1 MFAPTNGKLPTS
13 TSTRG
18 NLSQK
23 PSAYKSDYN
32 NNPKS
37 IFISVES
44 SQNIVNGKGTSTVKA
59 IANDAATGTKLE
71 DATIKLRIT
80 FASNDTSKLIT
91 SHDGV
96 ATYPTNLNPIPSHHY
111 NLGFTASAQAS
122 APGYI
127 STSKTTSSLTSST
140 FGGTSSKQESILN
153 SSSTQNLTQSI
164 LKDVR
169 NKLKLAGIYASLG

>member
-1 MFAPTNGKLPTS
+1 MSGTFSGHI
-13 TSTRG
+13 
-18 NLSQK
+18 QK
-23 PSAYKSDYN
+23 PSTSKSNYNN

-37 IFISVES
+37 ISISVES
-44 SQNIVNGKGTSTVKA
+44 SQNVINGKGTSTVKA

-71 DATIKLRIT
+71 NATIKLRIT
-80 FASNDTSKLIT
+80 FASNGTSKLIT

-96 ATYPTNLNPIPSHHY
+96 AIYSANLNPIPSRHN

-127 STSKTTSSLTSST
+127 STSKTTTSSLSSSIS
-140 FGGTSSKQESILN
+140 GGTSGTQESILN
-153 SSSTQNLTQSI
+153 SNSTENLTQSI

-169 NKLKLAGIYASLG
+169 NKLKLAGIYASLD